1 MSKNTVNNELTQ
13 FALKSGAKNYARQ
26 VHFSMKQQIMYK
38 LLSSKLTYI
47 KIFFMLSKSTM

>member
-26 VHFSMKQQIMYK
+26 VYFNMEQQIMYK